1 MRNSINR
8 GLNREINRRFA
19 HKNDSLCEKI
29 NAHSEI
35 VMLFAV
41 LRFDKI
47 ETQISDMA
55 AARIKTRAKEEL

>member
-1 MRNSINR
+1 MANKH
-8 GLNREINRRFA
+8 FA